1 MARSARIVALATLA
15 LTALAAQACSRAK
28 HVRSPQEEAIL
39 GAIRASREQT
49 LKRMCAANDALACA
63 AFGNRANARYSA
75 NADDG
80 AARKALEKSCEGNEP
95 YGCHQLGA
103 LLRHTGSSEDYTR
116 GEALM
121 RGACR
126 GGLELC
132 GKNMA
137 PSESQRALL
146 RYLGARCDA
155 GTAAGCL
162 QAGSYLLWWEED
174 GRRRDGDE
182 LERAHGYFERGCAQK
197 LSTSC
202 LYQGFLHETGALGKA
217 DRERAV
223 ALYTTACELRDKVGC
238 NLARERGAAVA
249 PQGSS
254 SPPLVA
260 PAGSSAA
267 PAGSAPPSP
276 ASSAAPAKA
285 SSDPMGRPAMPA
297 TAEPAPPR

>member
-1 MARSARIVALATLA
+1 
-15 LTALAAQACSRAK
+15 
-28 HVRSPQEEAIL
+28 
-39 GAIRASREQT
+39 
-49 LKRMCAANDALACA
+49 MCAANDALACA
-63 AFGNRANARYSA
+63 AFGNRANGRYSS
-75 NADDG
+75 NADDR
-80 AARKALEKSCEGNEP
+80 AARKALEKACAGNEP

-103 LLRHTGSSEDYTR
+103 LLQHTGSSEDYTR
-116 GEALM
+116 GEGLM

-126 GGLELC
+126 EGLELC

-182 LERAHGYFERGCAQK
+182 FERAHVYFERGCAQK

-223 ALYTTACELRDKVGC
+223 ALYATACELRDKVGC

-254 SPPLVA
+254 SAPGAPGVA
-260 PAGSSAA
+260 PAGSSAT
-267 PAGSAPPSP
+267 PDGRAPPSP
-276 ASSAAPAKA
+276 ASSAAPVKPA
-285 SSDPMGRPAMPA
+285 SDATGMPA
-297 TAEPAPPR
+297 SPAPAPAPPR